1 MMRTTGKDT
10 RKPAGRAIA
19 TQAAD
24 TTPGDGSPAS
34 AGNAERK
41 GERKGERKRE
51 QLLVAAAKVLAER
64 GYAGTTMADI
74 AEHAGTQAGS
84 MYYHFASREEL
95 IEAVLRRG
103 VTLSHENTRAA
114 LAALPP
120 SAGPADRLR
129 TAIRAH
135 VRFQVQVSDFGRA
148 SARSTKQVPAEM
160 QARVIDTYRA
170 YGALFDGLIRASIAA
185 GDIAKDVDPSALRML
200 VLGAANW
207 IPEWFRADGST
218 SADDIAELL
227 VRMVFEGIGP
237 R

>member
-1 MMRTTGKDT
+1 MMR
-10 RKPAGRAIA
+10 PADKGSRQIVGRADPARRPA
-19 TQAAD
+19 TAAD
-24 TTPGDGSPAS
+24 TRTASKGSSSS
-34 AGNAERK
+34 AMAG
-41 GERKGERKRE
+41 KGERKRE
-51 QLLVAAAKVLAER
+51 QLLLAAAKVLAER

-74 AEHAGTQAGS
+74 AELAGTQAGS
-84 MYYHFASREEL
+84 IYYHFASREEL

-120 SAGPADRLR
+120 AASTGDRLR

-148 SARSTKQVPAEM
+148 SARSTKQVPTEM
-160 QARVIDTYRA
+160 QVRVIDTYRD

-185 GDIAKDVDPSALRML
+185 GDIAPDVDPSALRML
-200 VLGAANW
+200 ILGAANW
-207 IPEWFRADGST
+207 IPEWFRANGRT
-218 SADDIAELL
+218 SADEIGELL
-227 VRMVFEGIGP
+227 VRMVFQGVSP